1 MTNNRV
7 ELTVPWDG
15 LVLAGSLH
23 LPDQAGS
30 DPSAENRAW
39 PTVLMMQ
46 GSGPADRDSD
56 GYFEPIRNTFLSRGI
71 ATFSFDKPGCG
82 QSSGNWLHYAL
93 NGRADQ
99 AEAVIDVLKRHS
111 SVDNNRLGIWGQS
124 QGGWL
129 VQMVAG
135 RRDDLAFAIAN
146 SGPSIPVQA
155 QDLFGHEHTMRAAGY
170 DEDAIAATLAFVGL
184 VHQAANDG
192 MDYRTVVDTVM
203 APARNEPWADRLT
216 LDGPED
222 WGLFVRFAAEDYNPV
237 VSLAEVSCPFLAIF
251 GGRDVLV
258 PAWLGAEET
267 GRALAGAPSDD
278 VSVVVFPTG
287 NHRIKIDGT
296 DSFVDGYLDLLGD
309 WAARR
314 VNT

>member
-1 MTNNRV
+1 MASNDPI
-7 ELTVPWDG
+7 ELAVPWGG
-15 LVLAGSLH
+15 LMLAGALH
-23 LPDQAGS
+23 LPAHTDNS
-30 DPSAENRAW
+30 MPC

-46 GSGPADRDSD
+46 GSGPADRESD
-56 GYFEPIRNTFLSRGI
+56 GYFPPIRDAFLSRGI

-82 QSSGNWLHYAL
+82 QSTGNWLHYAL

-99 AEAVIDVLKRHS
+99 ADAVIDALKAQPM
-111 SVDNNRLGIWGQS
+111 VDADRLGIWGQS

-155 QDLFGHEHTMRAAGY
+155 QDLFGLEHTMRAAGH
-170 DEDAIAATLAFVGL
+170 DDASIQQALALIGR

-192 MDYRTVVDTVM
+192 MDYPTVM
-203 APARNEPWADRLT
+203 ETVLNPVQDEPWAETLT
-216 LDGPED
+216 LDGPDD
-222 WGLFVRFAAEDYNPV
+222 WGFVVQVAAEAYNPL

-251 GGRDVLV
+251 GGQDVLV

-267 GRALAGAPSDD
+267 GRALADAPTEDAT
-278 VSVVVFPTG
+278 VVVFPTG

-296 DSFVDGYLDLLGD
+296 DTFVEGYLDLLGD

-314 VNT
+314 TGA